1 MRTYVII
8 NSDDVEDVDFNQVL
22 ETSTDTLRWNKDLTK
37 TFVKFEGETPSFL
50 AGKQQYTH
58 GEILALLAGPEWT
71 PESPT

>member
-50 AGKQQYTH
+50 AGKKQYTH